1 MPSSLAYLTSRWVAA
16 SGATTWRDA
25 LRVALVAS
33 FHMAA
38 LVIMLATEA
47 APEQKGAFILT
58 WGVLNFFWLMLLR
71 RPGIAGA
78 LSLAM
83 VVALIQ
89 VSEFK
94 YKVIWTTAN
103 FVDLMIIDP
112 DTITFLL
119 TIFPRLMPMML
130 AAVGVGVPVLVMIWR
145 FDPSERHGRRGRLPG
160 WPLRGRDGRAVG
172 GIRGLLR
179 QELCVAFR
187 PFRC

>member
-1 MPSSLAYLTSRWVAA
+1 HGRVVMPPALAYLSSRWAAA
-16 SGATTWRDA
+16 SAAATWRDG
-25 LRVALVAS
+25 LRVALVAI

-38 LVIMLATEA
+38 LVIMLATEF

-58 WGVLNFFWLMLLR
+58 WGVLNFFWLLVLR
-71 RPGIAGA
+71 RPGIA

-83 VVALIQ
+83 IVALIQ

-119 TIFPRLMPMML
+119 TIFPRLMPMVL
-130 AAVGVGVPVLVMIWR
+130 IAIGVGVPVLVIVWR
-145 FDPSERHGRRGRLPG
+145 LD
-160 WPLRGRDGRAVG
+160 
-172 GIRGLLR
+172 
-179 QELCVAFR
+179 
-187 PFRC
+187 PFRVRRLSAAAGA